1 MSAPVTDPLT
11 ATQPQPP
18 PRKEASGSARRARGL
33 RRNAW
38 SFALI
43 AVLAVLVV
51 FPLALLLYASLSDTL
66 PRPGSVLGNFT
77 TEWYASLW
85 SPANIDATRN
95 SLLTASG
102 GTALALLFG
111 AGTAWL
117 AARTDVPAR
126 WMVQLSGIVPLF
138 VSSLVGALAWSL
150 LLSPNAGYLNILIEP
165 LGLPFTPN
173 IYSLWGIIFVF
184 GIYYAPYAFLL
195 IYSALSLMNP
205 ELEEAAR
212 VHGATDARTAGMITF
227 PLVKPALLAA
237 TLLTFA
243 LTIENFPVPTLLGTP
258 GGIVTLP
265 SFIYRLMNAAP
276 PRANQAAAI
285 GMILLVALGAVIAV
299 QRRILSKRSYT
310 TVTGK
315 GFRPRR
321 IELGRWRWPAFAF
334 CALYV
339 LLAVVLP
346 FLALALMALRD
357 QPFIA
362 GPAALFDMSV
372 LSLDTFVE
380 VVDYAPFQVGLK
392 NSIITGVL
400 AAVFGGLLHLFMA
413 FTVHRTRAAGR
424 QVIEYL
430 AVLPVIMPAIVLGMG
445 MLWTWFF
452 LPFPIYG
459 TLTILVIAFAVR
471 FMPQGYSSI
480 STSLQ
485 QVHPD
490 LEESAQVCGAGRV
503 RAAGEVTMPLIQ
515 SSIVSAMLLLL
526 ILSMRE
532 LSAAIFLFTSD
543 TRVLSIVIFDFWDS
557 GSVPR
562 AAAASIL
569 YSLLLGAIAVVA
581 RRRLGSSAEG

>member
-1 MSAPVTDPLT
+1 MSTAVTDLPPVEPED
-11 ATQPQPP
+11 PQLGKP
-18 PRKEASGSARRARGL
+18 SGSLRNARNL
-33 RRNAW
+33 RRSIPNYL
-38 SFALI
+38 LI
-43 AVLAVLVV
+43 SVLVV
-51 FPLALLLYASLSDTL
+51 LVIFPLLLLAYASLSDTL
-66 PRPGSVLGNFT
+66 PRPGAVIGNLTF
-77 TEWYASLW
+77 EHYRGLI
-85 SPANIDATRN
+85 SPGNIDATRN
-95 SLLTASG
+95 SVVTATG
-102 GTALALLFG
+102 GTLLALFFG
-111 AGTAWL
+111 GTTAWF

-150 LLSPNAGYLNILIEP
+150 LLSPRAGYLNLLLEP
-165 LGLPFTPN
+165 LNLPFTMN
-173 IYSLWGIIFVF
+173 IYSLRGIIFVF

-212 VHGATDARTAGMITF
+212 VHGATDLTTARIVTF
-227 PLVKPALLAA
+227 PLVKPAVLAA
-237 TLLTFA
+237 ALLTFA

-285 GMILLVALGAVIAV
+285 GMLLLVALAAVIYV
-299 QRRILSKRSYT
+299 QRRILAKRSYT

-321 IELGRWRWPAFAF
+321 ISLGVWRWPAFAF
-334 CALYV
+334 CAFYV
-339 LLAVVLP
+339 VLAVVLP
-346 FLALALMALRD
+346 FLALGLMATRSTS
-357 QPFIA
+357 FI
-362 GPAALFDMSV
+362 GSPAALFDF
-372 LSLDTFVE
+372 SLLDLGTFRDVI
-380 VVDYAPFQVGLK
+380 DYSPFRIGIK

-400 AAVFGGLLHLFMA
+400 AAIFGGMLHMFMA
-413 FTVHRTRAAGR
+413 FIVHRTKMVGR
-424 QVIEYL
+424 PLIEYL
-430 AVLPVIMPAIVLGMG
+430 AVTPIVVPAIVLGLG
-445 MLWTWFF
+445 MLWTWFL

-459 TLTILVIAFAVR
+459 TLTILVIAFTVR
-471 FMPQGYSSI
+471 FMPQGFSTI

-490 LEESAQVCGAGRV
+490 LEESALVCGAGRV
-503 RAAGEVTMPLIQ
+503 RAAGEVTMPLIR
-515 SSIVSAMLLLL
+515 SSIISAMLLLL

-543 TRVLSIVIFDFWDS
+543 TRVLSVVIFDFWDS
-557 GSVPR
+557 GLFSR

-569 YSLLLGAIAVVA
+569 YSGVLGVVA
-581 RRRLGSSAEG
+581 IFARRYLGTSTE

>member
-1 MSAPVTDPLT
+1 VSAPVTERPLD
-11 ATQPQPP
+11 ATPAQ
-18 PRKEASGSARRARGL
+18 GRAPGPSRGGGL
-33 RRNAW
+33 RALQRNVW
-38 SFALI
+38 SWALI
-43 AVLAVLVV
+43 VVLTVLVV
-51 FPLALLLYASLSDTL
+51 FPLALLVYASLSDTL
-66 PRPGSVLGNFT
+66 PRPGSVLGSFT
-77 TEWYASLW
+77 TQWYDGLLSAG
-85 SPANIDATRN
+85 NIEATRN
-95 SLLTASG
+95 SVLTASG

-126 WMVQLSGIVPLF
+126 WMVQLAGIIPLF

-150 LLSPNAGYLNILIEP
+150 LASPRAGYLNIILEGLGIGLI
-165 LGLPFTPN
+165 LD
-173 IYSLWGIIFVF
+173 IYSVWGIIFVF
-184 GIYYAPYAFLL
+184 GIYYAPYSFLL
-195 IYSALSLMNP
+195 VYSALSLMNP

-212 VHGATDARTAGMITF
+212 VHGATDLRTARSITF
-227 PLVKPALLAA
+227 PLVKPAMLAS

-258 GGIVTLP
+258 AGVVTLP

-285 GMILLVALGAVIAV
+285 GTILLVVLATVIFV
-299 QRRILSKRSYT
+299 QRRILARRSYT

-321 IELGRWRWPAFAF
+321 ISLGAWRWPAFAF

-339 LLAVVLP
+339 VLAVILP
-346 FLALALMALRD
+346 FLALGLMAMRD
-357 QPFIA
+357 QPFIS
-362 GPAALFDMSV
+362 GPAALFDLSV
-372 LSLDTFVE
+372 LSLETFGE
-380 VVDYAPFQVGLK
+380 VIEYAPFRVGFK

-400 AAVFGGLLHLFMA
+400 AALFGGLLHTFMA
-413 FTVHRTRAAGR
+413 FTVHRTRASGR
-424 QVIEYL
+424 KVIEYL
-430 AVLPVIMPAIVLGMG
+430 AVMPVIVPAIVLGMG

-459 TLTILVIAFAVR
+459 TLAILVIAFTVR

-490 LEESAQVCGAGRV
+490 LEESALVCGAGKV
-503 RAAGEVTMPLIQ
+503 RAAGEITVPLIR
-515 SSIVSAMLLLL
+515 SSIISAMLLLL

-557 GSVPR
+557 GLVPR

-569 YSLLLGAIAVVA
+569 YSLVLGAIAILA
-581 RRRLGSSAEG
+581 RRWLNTSTEG

>member
-1 MSAPVTDPLT
+1 MSAPVVDPLPDT
-11 ATQPQPP
+11 LPAAPPAQPP
-18 PRKEASGSARRARGL
+18 TGGRRGRGL
-33 RRNAW
+33 RRSVW
-38 SFALI
+38 SIALMG
-43 AVLAVLVV
+43 VLIVLVV
-51 FPLALLLYASLSDTL
+51 FPLALLVYASFSDTL

-77 TEWYASLW
+77 TQWYDGLAS
-85 SPANIDATRN
+85 AGNIQATRN
-95 SLLTASG
+95 SLLTATG
-102 GTALALLFG
+102 GSALALLFG

-126 WMVQLSGIVPLF
+126 WMVQLSGIIPLF

-150 LLSPNAGYLNILIEP
+150 IASPRAGYLNIVLQG
-165 LGLPFTPN
+165 LGIPITLD
-173 IYSLWGIIFVF
+173 IYSISGIIFVF
-184 GIYYAPYAFLL
+184 GIYYAPYSFLL
-195 IYSALSLMNP
+195 VYSALSLMNP

-212 VHGATDARTAGMITF
+212 VHGATDVRTARSITF
-227 PLVKPALLAA
+227 PLVKPALLAS

-243 LTIENFPVPTLLGTP
+243 LTLENFPVPTLLGTP

-285 GMILLVALGAVIAV
+285 GTILLVILGFVIFV
-299 QRRILSKRSYT
+299 QRRVLARRSYT

-321 IELGRWRWPAFAF
+321 IALGAWRWPAFAF

-346 FLALALMALRD
+346 FLALGLMATRD
-357 QPFIA
+357 QPFIS
-362 GPAALFDMSV
+362 GPAALFDVSV
-372 LSLDTFVE
+372 LSLDTFGE
-380 VVDYAPFQVGLK
+380 VIDYAPFRIGFK

-400 AAVFGGLLHLFMA
+400 AAIFGGLLHTFMA

-424 QVIEYL
+424 KVIEYL
-430 AVLPVIMPAIVLGMG
+430 AVMPVVVPAIVLGMG
-445 MLWTWFF
+445 MLWTWFL

-490 LEESAQVCGAGRV
+490 LEESALVCGAGRV
-503 RAAGEVTMPLIQ
+503 RAAGEVTVPLIR
-515 SSIVSAMLLLL
+515 SSIISAMLLLL

-557 GSVPR
+557 GLIPR

-569 YSLLLGAIAVVA
+569 YSLVLGAVAVVA
-581 RRRLGSSAEG
+581 RRYLNTSTEG

>member
-1 MSAPVTDPLT
+1 MSAPVTERPLD
-11 ATQPQPP
+11 ATPAQ
-18 PRKEASGSARRARGL
+18 GRAPGPSRGGGL
-33 RRNAW
+33 RALQRNVW
-38 SFALI
+38 SWALI
-43 AVLAVLVV
+43 VVLTVLVV
-51 FPLALLLYASLSDTL
+51 FPLALLVYASLSDTL
-66 PRPGSVLGNFT
+66 PRPGSVLGSFT
-77 TEWYASLW
+77 TQWYDGLLSAG
-85 SPANIDATRN
+85 NIEATRN
-95 SLLTASG
+95 SVLTASG

-126 WMVQLSGIVPLF
+126 WMVQLAGIIPLF

-150 LLSPNAGYLNILIEP
+150 LASPRAGYLNIILEGLGIGLI
-165 LGLPFTPN
+165 LD
-173 IYSLWGIIFVF
+173 IYSVWGIIFVF
-184 GIYYAPYAFLL
+184 GIYYAPYSFLL
-195 IYSALSLMNP
+195 VYSALSLMNP

-212 VHGATDARTAGMITF
+212 VHGATDLRTARSITF
-227 PLVKPALLAA
+227 PLVKPAMLAS

-258 GGIVTLP
+258 AGVVTLP

-285 GMILLVALGAVIAV
+285 GTILLVVLATVIFV
-299 QRRILSKRSYT
+299 QRRILARRSYT

-321 IELGRWRWPAFAF
+321 ISLGAWRWPAFAF

-339 LLAVVLP
+339 VLAVILP
-346 FLALALMALRD
+346 FLALGLMAMRD
-357 QPFIA
+357 QPFIS
-362 GPAALFDMSV
+362 GPAALFDLSV
-372 LSLDTFVE
+372 LSLETFGE
-380 VVDYAPFQVGLK
+380 VIEYAPFRVGFK

-400 AAVFGGLLHLFMA
+400 AALFGGLLHTFMA
-413 FTVHRTRAAGR
+413 FTVHRTRASGR
-424 QVIEYL
+424 KVIEYL
-430 AVLPVIMPAIVLGMG
+430 AVMPVIVPAIVLGMG

-459 TLTILVIAFAVR
+459 TLAILVIAFTVR

-490 LEESAQVCGAGRV
+490 LEESALVCGAGKV
-503 RAAGEVTMPLIQ
+503 RAAGEITVPLIR
-515 SSIVSAMLLLL
+515 SSIISAMLLLL

-557 GSVPR
+557 GLVPR

-569 YSLLLGAIAVVA
+569 YSLVLGAIAILA
-581 RRRLGSSAEG
+581 RRWLNTSTEG